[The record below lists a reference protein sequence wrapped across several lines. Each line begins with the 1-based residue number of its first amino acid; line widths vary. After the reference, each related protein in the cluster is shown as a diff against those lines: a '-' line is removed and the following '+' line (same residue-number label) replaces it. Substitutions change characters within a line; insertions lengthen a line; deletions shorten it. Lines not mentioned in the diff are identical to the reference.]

1 MEKNAHL
8 KLTNTYLYKRML
20 NIPRIVLLFLC
31 VSFTVPSLA
40 ETTTMQLPQ
49 LSLSL
54 NNVTIREVFNIIEKN
69 TEYVFI
75 FSDELL
81 TDLNGKVS
89 IHVNKQT
96 LDKIL
101 DKVLQSTGL
110 TYKITNRQVTVS
122 KKSQAVVQK
131 TSLKVTGHVSDE
143 KGEPLIGVN
152 IQEEGTNNVVVTD
165 MNGNF
170 SMYNIS
176 GPSSVL
182 KFTYIGFIPLRVV
195 VGKQTNLSVKLESDV
210 KGLEEVVVVGY
221 GSQKRE
227 SVIGA
232 ITTMKPA
239 ALQINQSRS
248 VTNALA
254 GQVAGIIAVQRSG
267 EPGNDASDFWI
278 RGISSFG
285 SGTTP
290 LVLVDGIERS
300 LSNLS
305 PEEIESFSVLK
316 DATATAVYGVKG
328 ANGVILIQTKRGQ
341 IGKPRIQI
349 KADYGF
355 SAPTMLPEFVD
366 GAKYMEVMN
375 VASQFSSGKDMY
387 TQAAINATRNGTDP
401 DLYPNVNWLKAV
413 TKDYVPSGR
422 VSLDIN
428 GGSERLR
435 YSLILAYYCEKGM
448 TVTDPGVEYD
458 ASNKLSRYNIRTNL
472 DMNLTP
478 STEINVSLGG
488 YILNQRTPGYTTSS
502 DENPRTPFTDIIK
515 LAFKNTP
522 IVHPV
527 IYSNGQIP
535 ANTSQTNPWA
545 AATHSGFIS
554 SYISSLQSVFAVTQD
569 IGKLWHPLKGLK
581 AKATF
586 SFDTYAWNSFLR
598 TKKQTTYMATGRD
611 ADGNLLTSVT
621 NEGDDYLKYSKEAGG
636 NRTMYMEGQL
646 SYSRLLADAHQI
658 DGLLLYNM
666 RDYVDA
672 DATSAINSLPHR
684 TQGIAARLSYSYKGR
699 YFIEGNFGYNGSE
712 NFSKGHKWGFFPSLA
727 GGWLVT
733 NEKFMEST
741 ASVLS
746 KLKIRGSYGLVG
758 NDQLSG
764 RRFAFLS
771 TITSGTGY
779 VYGTS
784 GNQTI
789 NGRFEGDFGIEDLSW
804 ETVKKTDIGIEIGLW
819 DCINIQADYFHEK
832 REDIF
837 MQRKTI
843 PETAGF
849 NKNPWANFGIVKN
862 QGFDASLEMNKSF
875 GKDFFLSLR
884 GNFTFSRNK
893 ILEYDE
899 SEAMKQTTRARTGN
913 PLNTYYGLKA
923 VGLFQE
929 EDFKADGTLVDG
941 IPNHT
946 FEQVKPGDIRYEDT
960 NHDGKVD
967 TYDYQPIGRPSVP
980 EIVYGFGFSAR
991 WKSFDFSAF
1000 FQGSTNVS
1008 NMIQGDMLIPGS
1020 GGGGLGNIY
1029 ANCDDRWDPN
1039 DPYRQVFWPR
1049 LSTNKSSNN
1058 MQYSTWWLKDASY
1071 LRLKNVEVGYT
1082 FPKKWQKAAMM
1093 RDARIFFRG
1102 SNLLTWA
1109 AFDMW
1114 DPEIGSN
1121 DGMKYPL
1128 MKVYSFGF
1136 QVTF

>member
-1 MEKNAHL
+1 MRKMAHL
-8 KLTNTYLYKRML
+8 KLMNIYLYKRML
-20 NIPRIVLLFLC
+20 NVQRIVLLLLY
-31 VSFTVPSLA
+31 VTFTVPSLA
-40 ETTTMQLPQ
+40 EVATMQLPQ
-49 LSLSL
+49 LSLNL
-54 NNVTIREVFNIIEKN
+54 NNVTRREVFNTIEKN
-69 TEYVFI
+69 TKYVFI
-75 FSDELL
+75 YSDELL
-81 TDLNGKVS
+81 TELNEKVS

-101 DKVLQSTGL
+101 DKVLHL
-110 TYKITNRQVTVS
+110 TSLGYKITNRQITVS
-122 KKSQAVVQK
+122 KKAQTVIPK
-131 TSLKVTGHVSDE
+131 TPLKITGHVTDE
-143 KGEPLIGVN
+143 KGEALIGVN
-152 IQEEGTNNVVVTD
+152 IQEEGTNNVVITD
-165 MNGNF
+165 MDGNF
-170 SMYNIS
+170 SIYNVS

-182 KFTYIGFIPLRVV
+182 QFTYIGFVPLKIV
-195 VGKQTNLSVKLESDV
+195 VGKQTNMSVKLDPDI

-239 ALQINQSRS
+239 ALQVNQSRS
-248 VTNALA
+248 VTNA
-254 GQVAGIIAVQRSG
+254 GQVAGVIAVQRSG
-267 EPGNDASDFWI
+267 EPGNDTSDFWI

-285 SGTTP
+285 AGTTP

-300 LSNLS
+300 LSNIS

-316 DATATAVYGVKG
+316 DATATAVYGVRG
-328 ANGVILIQTKRGQ
+328 ANGVILVQTKRGQ

-387 TQAAINATRNGTDP
+387 TQAAIDATRNGTDP
-401 DLYPNVNWLKAV
+401 DLYPNVNWLKTI
-413 TKDYVPSGR
+413 TKDHVPNGR

-428 GGSERLR
+428 GGTERLR
-435 YSLILAYYCEKGM
+435 YSMVLAYHGETGM
-448 TVTDPGVEYD
+448 TVTDPGVEYNT
-458 ASNKLSRYNIRTNL
+458 SNNLSRYNIRTNL

-488 YILNQRTPGYTTSS
+488 YIMNQRTPGFST
-502 DENPRTPFTDIIK
+502 NAAPFTDIIY

-522 IVHPV
+522 IVHPTV
-527 IYSNGQIP
+527 YSNGQIP

-554 SYISSLQSVFAVTQD
+554 SYKSSLQSVFAVTQD

-598 TKKQTTYMATGRD
+598 RKTQTTYMATGRD
-611 ADGNLLTSVT
+611 EEGNLLTSIT
-621 NEGDDYLKYSKEAGG
+621 NQGDDYLQYAKEAGG
-636 NRTMYMEGQL
+636 NRTMYLEGQL
-646 SYSRLLADAHQI
+646 SYSRLLADNHQI

-666 RDYVDA
+666 RDYVNTDA
-672 DATSAINSLPHR
+672 ASAIYSLPYR

-712 NFSKGHKWGFFPSLA
+712 NFSKGNKWGFFPSVA

-733 NEKFMEST
+733 NEKFMEN
-741 ASVLS
+741 ALSVLS
-746 KLKIRGSYGLVG
+746 KLKFRGSYGLVG
-758 NDQLSG
+758 NDQLAG

-771 TITSGTGY
+771 TIN
-779 VYGTS
+779 S
-784 GNQTI
+784 GNGFTYGLIGNQGI
-789 NGRFEGDFGIEDLSW
+789 GGKFEGDFGVEDLSW
-804 ETVKKTDIGIEIGLW
+804 ETVKKTDIGVEIGLW
-819 DCINIQADYFHEK
+819 DCVNIQADYFHEK

-849 NKNPWANFGIVKN
+849 NTNPWANFGIVKN
-862 QGFDASLEMNKSF
+862 QGFDASLEVNKSF

-884 GNFTFSRNK
+884 GNFTFSRNE
-893 ILEYDE
+893 IVEYDE
-899 SEAMKQTTRARTGN
+899 SETMKQTTRARTGN

-923 VGLFQE
+923 IGLFQE
-929 EDFKADGTLVDG
+929 EDFKADGTLVNG
-941 IPNHT
+941 IPDHT
-946 FEQVKPGDIRYEDT
+946 FEPVKPGDIRYEDT

-967 TYDYQPIGRPSVP
+967 AYDYQPIGRPSVP

-991 WKSFDFSAF
+991 WKSFDLSAF

-1008 NMIQGDMLIPGS
+1008 NMIQGDLLIPGS

-1029 ANCDDRWDPN
+1029 ANCDDRWDPS

-1058 MQYSTWWLKDASY
+1058 MQYSTWWLKDVSY
-1071 LRLKNVEVGYT
+1071 LRLKNLEVGYT

-1114 DPEIGSN
+1114 DPEINSS